1 MVSQLTRPANDIAV
15 QSFLAIADTKLAE
28 SSDTGLLDTGKAAA
42 AADRRAAR
50 QDAMKDQKSQP
61 AKTSTKTTA
70 KKTTAKTKQAQVDR
84 MIDEKNSKASKSKLQ
99 KSAAVET
106 SAITVTAK
114 PIDDGIADQPPIVSA
129 LPSNVVEIKPGVH
142 IVKPTEASLAVT
154 EKTDKLITE
163 GLKEI
168 AAKSE
173 EKEAAKKSA
182 KVKAEKKPKAEK
194 PDKPAIDH
202 VKMIRPSSAPS
213 EKVKLED
220 GKTKKIK
227 LNDYTIEAKEKVS
240 AIAVNTKI
248 FHIFTAMSVSGG
260 ATLAEITTACGV
272 SMTESY
278 TINRVTMRGYGV
290 KKTTGDDGVSRF
302 SLVLPAGVTA
312 FRAR

>member
-1 MVSQLTRPANDIAV
+1 MVSQLKRPIDTASTTPDTV
-15 QSFLAIADTKLAE
+15 QSFLAIANTKLAE

-61 AKTSTKTTA
+61 AK
-70 KKTTAKTKQAQVDR
+70 KTTAKTKQAEVDR
-84 MIDEKNSKASKSKLQ
+84 MIDEKNSKASRSKLQ

-114 PIDDGIADQPPIVSA
+114 PIDDGIADQPPAVPA

-168 AAKSE
+168 AVKSE
-173 EKEAAKKSA
+173 EKETAKKSA

-194 PDKPAIDH
+194 SDKPAIDH

-227 LNDYTIEAKEKVS
+227 LSDYTIEAKSQVS
-240 AIAVNTKI
+240 AIATGNKI
-248 FHIFTAMSVSGG
+248 HAIFTVMSVSGG
-260 ATLAEITTACGV
+260 ATLTEISSACGV

-290 KKTTGDDGVSRF
+290 QKTTGEDGIARF
-302 SLVLPAGVTA
+302 SLVYPAGLTA
-312 FRAR
+312 FRTR